1 MFKPIANLKVQWK
14 LILLISI
21 ALFGFI
27 ANAVFMYSLMNKVKV
42 NGPIY
47 KEIVTNKD
55 LVADILPPPEY
66 IIETYLTAIQ
76 MKDEVNPEAIEKLIE
91 KCGALKKDY
100 LLRHEFWKHELSNG
114 QIKTLLV
121 ETSYEPAI
129 EFFDILEKQYI
140 PAVKAHEAGKINE
153 LITGRLKDAY
163 EKHRAAIDNTVNLSV
178 AESSTIEKNVDKN
191 IHWANFSAIGFA
203 MILITLVISLAFIII
218 RIINRSISQ
227 LLLRIEDI
235 VQGEGDLT
243 KRIETETNDEI
254 GKLGKAIN
262 EFLDNIESIITKVK
276 ETSEQVNLATHEVTS
291 GAQGLAHATQE
302 QASAIEEVAATI
314 EQMTSSIKHNAENA
328 TDGRQKANDMVRM
341 ANVSGE
347 SAKELVRS
355 MSEISEASKKIGD
368 IIITVNEVAFQTNL
382 LALNAAVEAAR
393 AGEHGKGFAVV
404 AEEVRALAQRSADA
418 SRQIRTLI
426 EDTVGKIGTGDT
438 MVKKSG
444 ESLDQIIRHIQDLS
458 QVMEEIAAASS
469 EQASGVDELNR
480 AVSQIDLTTQQ
491 NSSTV
496 EELASTSDSLS
507 NEAKELSDTVARFK
521 VTHEEKSTK
530 AKRSIARKQP
540 KVKIKAEPAKVRASS
555 SPIEEDYEEF

>member
-1 MFKPIANLKVQWK
+1 MFRPIANLKVQWK
-14 LILLISI
+14 LIVLISV

-27 ANAVFMYSLMNKVKV
+27 ANAVFMYSLMNKVRV

-47 KEIVTNKD
+47 REIVTNKD

-76 MKDEVNPEAIEKLIE
+76 MKDEANPEAIEKLIA
-91 KCGALKKDY
+91 KCEALKKDY
-100 LLRHEFWKHELSNG
+100 LERHEFWKHELSNG
-114 QIKTLLV
+114 QIKTLMA
-121 ETSYEPAI
+121 ETSYEPAM
-129 EFFDILEKQYI
+129 EFFGILEKQYI
-140 PAVKAHEAGKINE
+140 PAVKAHDAGKINE
-153 LITGRLKDAY
+153 LITGRLKVAY
-163 EKHRAAIDNTVNLSV
+163 EKHRVAIDNTVNLAG

-191 IHWANFSAIGFA
+191 IHWANYSAISFA
-203 MILITLVISLAFIII
+203 LIVFTLVISLAFIII

-227 LLLRIEDI
+227 LLVRIEDI
-235 VQGEGDLT
+235 VKGEGDLT
-243 KRIETETNDEI
+243 KRIDIETTDEI
-254 GKLGKAIN
+254 GKLGQAVN

-276 ETSEQVNLATHEVTS
+276 ETSEQVNSATHEVAS

-347 SAKELVRS
+347 SAKELVRG

-426 EDTVGKIGTGDT
+426 EDTVSKISAGDT

-444 ESLDQIIRHIQDLS
+444 ESLDQIIRHIQELS
-458 QVMEEIAAASS
+458 QVMEEVAAASS

-480 AVSQIDLTTQQ
+480 AVSQIDTTTQQ

-507 NEAKELSDTVARFK
+507 HEAIELSDTVARFK
-521 VTHEEKSTK
+521 VTNEVKTTK
-530 AKRSIARKQP
+530 AKQGAVREQL
-540 KVKIKAEPAKVRASS
+540 KVIMKTTPEKALASS
-555 SPIEEDYEEF
+555 SHIEEDYEEF